1 MSTRLHAGRLR
12 TRVLEC
18 GCRAQPEVGGETEGR
33 RPSFR
38 RGASRKASSA
48 REARVGFV
56 RAPFKRQPSDAR
68 AHCTGTHRDDGGSVN
83 VRGIRDA
90 TQTRIRVLFGTRAL
104 KPSIA
109 STRRRVRPGV
119 TAKTH
124 RAFKFS
130 SGTARQPRTN
140 CDASAPDLTATGAE
154 ARSDRI
160 SHVSRHL
167 SHPFR
172 RAVRRRRRGNEPVRR
187 RVRRWARRASDATA
201 SETGQ
206 PNAVAGGIADGRRR
220 QTPLELERVAR
231 GVRGRPRWGERAA
244 VFRVWKATRS
254 GKTGRARWAIGAVDV

>member
-1 MSTRLHAGRLR
+1 MNIRSYCVSPRRRPVPPAAAPGRLR

-18 GCRAQPEVGGETEGR
+18 ECRAQPEVGGETEGR

-48 REARVGFV
+48 REARVGFI

-104 KPSIA
+104 KPSVA

-130 SGTARQPRTN
+130 SGTARQPRTSR
-140 CDASAPDLTATGAE
+140 DASAPTSLRPARRRVLTASLTYPTTFRTHSTRSSATAARERARTATSTTMGTTRLGRDSLRDGAAE
-154 ARSDRI
+154 
-160 SHVSRHL
+160 
-167 SHPFR
+167 
-172 RAVRRRRRGNEPVRR
+172 RRRRRHR
-187 RVRRWARRASDATA
+187 
-201 SETGQ
+201 
-206 PNAVAGGIADGRRR
+206 
-220 QTPLELERVAR
+220 
-231 GVRGRPRWGERAA
+231 
-244 VFRVWKATRS
+244 
-254 GKTGRARWAIGAVDV
+254 

>member
-1 MSTRLHAGRLR
+1 MSKRLHAGRLR

-104 KPSIA
+104 EPSVA
-109 STRRRVRPGV
+109 STRRRV
-119 TAKTH
+119 A
-124 RAFKFS
+124 RASQRKR
-130 SGTARQPRTN
+130 TARSNSRLGPPDSR
-140 CDASAPDLTATGAE
+140 DVSAPTSLRPA
-154 ARSDRI
+154 
-160 SHVSRHL
+160 
-167 SHPFR
+167 
-172 RAVRRRRRGNEPVRR
+172 RR
-187 RVRRWARRASDATA
+187 RVLTA
-201 SETGQ
+201 SLTYPTTFRTHSTRSSVTAARERARTATSTTMGTTRLGRD
-206 PNAVAGGIADGRRR
+206 NLRDAAAERRR
-220 QTPLELERVAR
+220 QRHR
-231 GVRGRPRWGERAA
+231 
-244 VFRVWKATRS
+244 
-254 GKTGRARWAIGAVDV
+254 